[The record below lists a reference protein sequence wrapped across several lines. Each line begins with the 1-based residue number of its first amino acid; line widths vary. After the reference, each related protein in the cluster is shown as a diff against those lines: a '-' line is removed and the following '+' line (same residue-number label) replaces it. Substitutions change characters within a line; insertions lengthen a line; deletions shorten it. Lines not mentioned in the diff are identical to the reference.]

1 MKKKKQ
7 GEEGVY
13 TRDGGGG
20 GGGKRLAFR
29 FIVVYDPFG
38 WWNVRNA
45 PCALISTHTI
55 AAGAFVIIHAYALVS
70 VVSFSLA
77 IGFGSARLDPT
88 RLGPCLSAFFLSYCF
103 PVMMY
108 KREQHQLLT
117 LFSSLLFESIL
128 FISPIVY
135 AYWPFILISTQRGG
149 RQLRERERKGYCT
162 LHHHHSIIY
171 LNRSCTSARAI
182 ASQIW
187 FSLFFFSLHFPR
199 LENGRRLFPI

>member
-77 IGFGSARLDPT
+77 IGFGSARPVPLCFLSFLLFSCYDVQKRT
-88 RLGPCLSAFFLSYCF
+88 TSAFDPL
-103 PVMMY
+103 
-108 KREQHQLLT
+108 
-117 LFSSLLFESIL
+117 LFSSL
-128 FISPIVY
+128 
-135 AYWPFILISTQRGG
+135 
-149 RQLRERERKGYCT
+149 
-162 LHHHHSIIY
+162 
-171 LNRSCTSARAI
+171 
-182 ASQIW
+182 
-187 FSLFFFSLHFPR
+187 
-199 LENGRRLFPI
+199 